1 MIDLRHSWPSLGVV
15 VVISL
20 FATRCSDSPALRRY
34 VGNVNSHRTA
44 SRRRAGHHLFKMPIR
59 QMTSIPFATRLK
71 RNRIFRA
78 LGPGLITGAADD
90 DPSGIATYS
99 QAGAQFGFAITW
111 TLLFTYPLM
120 VVIQEISA
128 RIGRTTGKGIAANI
142 RQHYPNAI
150 LQCIVFLLVIANTI
164 NIGADLGAMA
174 DALRLLIGGP
184 MLLYVLVFGIF
195 CAGLEV
201 LIPYSRYV
209 SFLKWL
215 TFALFAYFGTAMVVR
230 VPWFEAARGF
240 FIPTLSS
247 NAAFWTV
254 VVAIFGTTISPYL
267 FFWQASQEVE
277 EIKNVKARKPL
288 AKSPEQGA
296 DAIQRIKADTY
307 TGMAFSNL
315 VALAI
320 MLTTAATLHAAG
332 TTDIQTS
339 SQAAE
344 ALRPIAGPFAF
355 AIFAMGVVGT
365 GLLAIPVLA
374 GSAAYAIGEAFKW
387 PTGLDRKPKKAQ
399 AFYGTIVIATL
410 SGIAITFSPLDPIK
424 ALFWSAVINGFVAV
438 PVMAMMMFISSNKNI
453 MGKFAVKGVL
463 RGVGWLATG
472 VMAAAA
478 IVMVVAAVL

>member
-1 MIDLRHSWPSLGVV
+1 MDATVHVSPNGRHPGDQRSYWPDNGERHSCQHS
-15 VVISL
+15 
-20 FATRCSDSPALRRY
+20 TALPECDFT
-34 VGNVNSHRTA
+34 VHRV
-44 SRRRAGHHLFKMPIR
+44 SSRSCEHNQYRRR
-59 QMTSIPFATRLK
+59 
-71 RNRIFRA
+71 
-78 LGPGLITGAADD
+78 PGSDGRCLT
-90 DPSGIATYS
+90 PSD
-99 QAGAQFGFAITW
+99 W
-111 TLLFTYPLM
+111 RP
-120 VVIQEISA
+120 
-128 RIGRTTGKGIAANI
+128 
-142 RQHYPNAI
+142 
-150 LQCIVFLLVIANTI
+150 
-164 NIGADLGAMA
+164 D
-174 DALRLLIGGP
+174 
-184 MLLYVLVFGIF
+184 LLYVLVFGIF